1 MVWPNTQQL
10 VLLSHFMF
18 TGNMQSW
25 DPGVISSMPIILM
38 AVHGACAP
46 LPCTWGPLRLV
57 LFSFTDFGWC
67 LLSLWLI
74 WLKAGSSQWT
84 GVIERVSG
92 RPLVSGK
99 VQKVFGG
106 KRRRRGIRAEWLQQV
121 MGWRCTGSRDHPPDK
136 LISRAT
142 DRWEAADLM
151 LTSGNAEED
160 RHTTRYQ
167 CGIYVPIYMPQSRDI
182 PAVLNAE
189 WISLVVF
196 NLGSVLLTSANWS
209 II

>member
-1 MVWPNTQQL
+1 MSIVTLIDMIESWIQSMDRCHWKGEWTPVGVGESAESVW
-10 VLLSHFMF
+10 
-18 TGNMQSW
+18 W
-25 DPGVISSMPIILM
+25 E
-38 AVHGACAP
+38 A
-46 LPCTWGPLRLV
+46 
-57 LFSFTDFGWC
+57 
-67 LLSLWLI
+67 
-74 WLKAGSSQWT
+74 
-84 GVIERVSG
+84 EEE
-92 RPLVSGK
+92 
-99 VQKVFGG
+99 
-106 KRRRRGIRAEWLQQV
+106 GIRAEWPEQV